1 MSFNKTL
8 FFLLF
13 FPVLL
18 LGQGTFSVH
27 KKKFETG
34 SHEKFSGIMDSV
46 KITNTSNEKIHIF
59 VTTTSKEINY
69 RLPKRGIGVNN
80 SDYLVFISHPKKTGS
95 FNQHLN
101 VFSHNGQKSI
111 KVEIT
116 GRIRSFDQH
125 YDEICPTFDNPNR
138 QQALQVSAQIKV
150 IDKVTQL
157 PIDGAQVI
165 LSKSQ
170 KEKFLTTDRNG
181 LVKILIR
188 LGLYRVV
195 TNAPG
200 YLSKDIDHYFNRN
213 NGSITIQLLRDK
225 EQLEDLPLIEDR
237 IEKQEEIIVKKEPV
251 TIIKQEEEER
261 KVSENFIKPEEK
273 QEEED
278 QVIETVI
285 IDDPSTF
292 TKGIYKR
299 NNLIFLIDVSN
310 SMGLNKRLEKVK
322 ESMYHLIDLLRPE
335 DYITII
341 TYQQITDVMMDRVSA
356 TNKDSLKLAIY
367 GLTPHGSTKGKK
379 AVNKAYEQAKT
390 HRIVDGNNQ
399 IILATDGGFDGLGKS
414 QFKLL
419 SYVRFQRI
427 MTGTNFSVLCFG
439 FNRQGKELLR
449 QLCIAAGGKFYE
461 VEKDENVVELLEKDV
476 RRNSLIKT
484 KK

>member
-1 MSFNKTL
+1 MSFKKTL
-8 FFLLF
+8 FFLLL
-13 FPVLL
+13 FPLLL
-18 LGQGTFSVH
+18 LGQGTFSVD

-34 SHEKFSGIMDSV
+34 NHEQFSGIIDSV
-46 KITNTSNEKIHIF
+46 KITNTSNEKIYIF
-59 VTTTSKEINY
+59 VTTTSKEIDY
-69 RLPKRGIGVNN
+69 RLPKRGIGANK
-80 SDYLVFISHPKKTGS
+80 SDYLVFISHPKKTGN

-101 VFSHNGQKSI
+101 IFSRSGQKSI

-116 GRIRSFDQH
+116 GRIKSFDQH

-150 IDKVTQL
+150 IDKMTQV

-170 KEKFLTTDRNG
+170 KEKFLSTDRNG

-200 YLSKDIDHYFNRN
+200 YLSKDIDHYFNRSN
-213 NGSITIQLLRDK
+213 NSITIQLIRDK

-237 IEKQEEIIVKKEPV
+237 IEKQEEIIVNNEPV
-251 TIIKQEEEER
+251 TVVKQEEEEE

-273 QEEED
+273 SEDEVEEAA
-278 QVIETVI
+278 I

-292 TKGIYKR
+292 TKGLYKR

-322 ESMYHLIDLLRPE
+322 ESMIHLIDLLRPE

-356 TNKDSLKLAIY
+356 VNKDSLKLAIT
-367 GLTPHGSTKGKK
+367 GLSPHGSTKGKK
-379 AVNKAYEQAKT
+379 AVNKAYEEAKK
-390 HRIVDGNNQ
+390 HKIAGGNNQ
-399 IILATDGGFDGLGKS
+399 IILATDGGFDGLGTS

-419 SYVRFQRI
+419 SYVRFQR
-427 MTGTNFSVLCFG
+427 MTTGINFSVLCFG
-439 FNRQGKELLR
+439 FNRQGKDLLR

-476 RRNSLIKT
+476 RRNSLIKI